1 MSDRAYSAPRF
12 RRSALLL
19 FLFGLAAP
27 VIGAAQEGVTVVT
40 LDEAIAL
47 ALEHDPSY
55 VQADRSAYSARAQL
69 RQAQLS
75 WLPSVNVSSAY
86 GNSSNERFDQT
97 TGRLVSEN
105 YSAQLSASYEIFSGG
120 RRFAEQSSASATLRA
135 AEARRSARWFETVLA
150 TKRTF
155 YAAAAAAELVESAK
169 QRLARAQRQLEFAE
183 TRLEL
188 GTATR
193 SDVLRADLEVG
204 NAELAL
210 LEAEAALH
218 NARLELGRR
227 TGEGREVQP
236 AAGALPNVAPP
247 LPPAEEL
254 AREAERGSP
263 AALAAGADWRARA
276 ALVRASYG
284 NYLPSVRLTGGYDW
298 ASFEFPP
305 KDRSWSLR
313 VIATLP
319 IFNGW
324 QREASVAQA
333 RAQEEIAR
341 ASAADAAI
349 GARVSA
355 ESAAREIET
364 AEHRVRIAERAVE
377 LAREDLR
384 VQEERYQIGNA
395 TILDLQASQV
405 ALTEA
410 EIEWVSARQELGISV
425 ARLEAVLGRALE
437 R

>member
-27 VIGAAQEGVTVVT
+27 AFGAAQEGVTVVT

-47 ALEHDPSY
+47 ALEHDPSF

-236 AAGALPNVAPP
+236 AAGALPNVAPA

-254 AREAERGSP
+254 AR
-263 AALAAGADWRARA
+263 
-276 ALVRASYG
+276 
-284 NYLPSVRLTGGYDW
+284 
-298 ASFEFPP
+298 
-305 KDRSWSLR
+305 
-313 VIATLP
+313 
-319 IFNGW
+319 
-324 QREASVAQA
+324 
-333 RAQEEIAR
+333 
-341 ASAADAAI
+341 
-349 GARVSA
+349 
-355 ESAAREIET
+355 
-364 AEHRVRIAERAVE
+364 
-377 LAREDLR
+377 
-384 VQEERYQIGNA
+384 
-395 TILDLQASQV
+395 
-405 ALTEA
+405 
-410 EIEWVSARQELGISV
+410 
-425 ARLEAVLGRALE
+425 
-437 R
+437 